1 MGFPKPAGWG
11 EPISQKCPLNT
22 REEIAVGA
30 WMTQWTSCWV
40 LQGLTVKPGFICYK
54 IQRPGQP
61 RSLIIFSTSH
71 DMLSLRYRQH
81 LVPKKVCQAFS
92 YPPPYIHSSKQF
104 CTGEVADSRW
114 WKDPCT
120 EVKRLRWSPSC
131 VELGESFPCAG
142 LRFHLKN

>member
-1 MGFPKPAGWG
+1 MDFSKPAGWG
-11 EPISQKCPLNT
+11 EPISQKCLLNT
-22 REEIAVGA
+22 RKEIAVGA
-30 WMTQWTSCWV
+30 GMTQGTSCWV
-40 LQGLTVKPGFICYK
+40 LQSLTTKPGFICYK

-71 DMLSLRYRQH
+71 DMLSLRHHQH
-81 LVPKKVCQAFS
+81 LVHKKSMSGFLLPSALYSF
-92 YPPPYIHSSKQF
+92 SKQF
-104 CTGEVADSRW
+104 CTGEVADWRW

-142 LRFHLKN
+142 LTFHLKN